1 MASNSTVRT
10 EANLIQQRPSYRRV
24 FLTFARNSL
33 IREMTFRANFL
44 IQCVSATSWTLMN
57 IGFYVVVF
65 QHTDAI
71 GKSTGWEQSEF
82 FLFLGTTWL
91 INSLVQTFFMP
102 NAQEFSELIR
112 TGNLDFALVKP
123 IDTQFLIS
131 FQRVEWASL
140 SNFVLGLVLLTV
152 SVVQLTTRGQ
162 AIVVNEDENRF
173 ANGQT
178 ISITDSRGTA
188 RVLEFSDGSTSTS
201 NHPIVIGRGERTVEQ
216 MAASIGEAINALPAF
231 EVTAKTDENRV
242 VLDQEVQ
249 IELGSSVT
257 ALANRRWDLEPLM
270 FVLYP
275 FYILCGTAI
284 LYSVMI
290 ALAATSIWLG
300 RNQSLYNFW
309 FYITNFSRYP
319 MEIYQRSWGWVLW
332 GVFTFVVPVLVVVN
346 VPARLLAQPLNPRHN
361 WEWWLTGFALI
372 ATVFSLLVSR
382 RIFQKALLSYRSAS
396 S

>member
-1 MASNSTVRT
+1 M
-10 EANLIQQRPSYRRV
+10 QQRPSYRRV
-24 FLTFARNSL
+24 FQTFARNSL

-57 IGFYVVVF
+57 IGFYIIVF

-71 GKSTGWEQSEF
+71 GKSTGWGQSEF

-131 FQRVEWASL
+131 FQRMEWSSL
-140 SNFVLGLVLLTV
+140 SNFVLGLVLLVV

-162 AIVVNEDENRF
+162 AIVVNGDENRF

-178 ISITDSRGTA
+178 ISITDSRGQSK
-188 RVLEFSDGSTSTS
+188 VLEFHDGVVTDGH
-201 NHPIVIGRGERTVEQ
+201 HPIVIGSRGRTVEQ
-216 MAASIGEAINALPAF
+216 MADSIGEAINAVPGF
-231 EVTAKTDENRV
+231 GVTARADGNRV
-242 VLDQEVQ
+242 VLDQEVE
-249 IELGSSVT
+249 IELGSSLT
-257 ALANRRWDLEPLM
+257 ALANRRWELEPLM

-332 GVFTFVVPVLVVVN
+332 GVFTFVIPVLVVVN